1 MDPDPVEMNTDLKP
15 CLLVVDAGEVA
26 VHHRVVLAQVEGAQ
40 VRRHR
45 SKHKRG
51 TAIKMFK

>member
-1 MDPDPVEMNTDLKP
+1 MDPDQHEIDTDLKP

-40 VRRHR
+40 VGCHR
-45 SKHKRG
+45 PAHKRR
-51 TAIKMFK
+51 TAIELFD